1 MKKKQDYTPNGWS
14 DGEKRPYNNVKVN
27 RQIRRSKDLSAGAKL
42 VMEELVDSGAS
53 KGKSWPKL
61 ATLATAVA
69 QNKTT
74 AWRHIQELEKLGY
87 LIVERRHSTSCL
99 YTLGPRLDSIAPKNT
114 FKPVDKTIDVCMD
127 ANVTYAPT
135 YTLTCAGAHTTSY
148 AQTHVSILSKEL
160 IIPENQDAEKTISS
174 EQNKEENKIKTNH
187 SDTRSIKGIL
197 SEVLEFT
204 GDNKNRG
211 NWIQKCVSI
220 PEDEIRAAMIQTEKA
235 KDVRNKGAYL
245 NHILNSKA
253 QAEPSFSDIMPPYVG
268 PEQEGPRASEEQKQ
282 HAMNEIKKIL
292 DRPRIAS
299 C

>member
-1 MKKKQDYTPNGWS
+1 MKKKQDYTPNGWR

-27 RQIRRSKDLSAGAKL
+27 RQVRRSKDLSAGAKL

-61 ATLATAVA
+61 ATLAAAVA

-135 YTLTCAGAHTTSY
+135 YTLTCEGAHTTSY

-211 NWIQKCVSI
+211 NWVQKCVSI
-220 PEDEIRAAMIQTEKA
+220 PEDEIRAAMIQTKKA
-235 KDVRNKGAYL
+235 KNVRNKGAYL
-245 NHILNSKA
+245 NRILNSKA
-253 QAEPSFSDIMPPYVG
+253 QAEPSFSDIM
-268 PEQEGPRASEEQKQ
+268 
-282 HAMNEIKKIL
+282 H
-292 DRPRIAS
+292 
-299 C
+299 